1 MGLEI
6 YNWVKTKYQKSW
18 GIAFCSAM
26 ILGLFTHMY
35 KITNTL
41 LNHDAVT
48 RTYLSQ
54 NMTMSGRWFLS
65 VACGISS
72 YFDLPWINGI
82 LALVYIALTSVVIV
96 NMFKVENPIVICL
109 ISGLLSTF
117 PSVTVTFFYG
127 FTVDGYMLSMLLAAL
142 SAHFLSIFR
151 GGWKKKRNIIVAV
164 FLLCLSCAIY
174 QAYVS
179 FALVLSVGSFMIVLL
194 ENRIA
199 KIEYMKWLGVQ
210 LLTYALALPLYYV
223 IWKLCLLGM
232 EITPTDYQGIDS
244 VGISFGTILSA
255 FSKTISTLVVWLLEG
270 KKVTTLY
277 GALNMM
283 FLFFSLYT
291 GIVVLYKSRI
301 VKNRVSFCLFLGSV
315 VTLPFAICIWYF
327 TSPGVEYHLLMLQS
341 IVVVYILILLLA
353 EKWLLTKA
361 KNLLGILVAVIV
373 FNFMLQA
380 NIAYYQLQY
389 CDRVTYMNVAE
400 MVSRI
405 HQLGYVDDYDL
416 MIIGKIDKHELN
428 SYKLLNDRM
437 PLIGNMLDYNLFYSE
452 SVLNPYFNNYL
463 GIEVNSISVEK
474 RKVLLSDSQVAAMPC
489 WPQKDSLQVIDDV
502 VVIKLSD
509 SYLKSE
515 EN

>member
-151 GGWKKKRNIIVAV
+151 GGGGRKR
-164 FLLCLSCAIY
+164 
-174 QAYVS
+174 
-179 FALVLSVGSFMIVLL
+179 
-194 ENRIA
+194 E
-199 KIEYMKWLGVQ
+199 
-210 LLTYALALPLYYV
+210 
-223 IWKLCLLGM
+223 
-232 EITPTDYQGIDS
+232 
-244 VGISFGTILSA
+244 
-255 FSKTISTLVVWLLEG
+255 
-270 KKVTTLY
+270 
-277 GALNMM
+277 
-283 FLFFSLYT
+283 
-291 GIVVLYKSRI
+291 
-301 VKNRVSFCLFLGSV
+301 
-315 VTLPFAICIWYF
+315 
-327 TSPGVEYHLLMLQS
+327 
-341 IVVVYILILLLA
+341 ILL
-353 EKWLLTKA
+353 
-361 KNLLGILVAVIV
+361 
-373 FNFMLQA
+373 
-380 NIAYYQLQY
+380 
-389 CDRVTYMNVAE
+389 
-400 MVSRI
+400 
-405 HQLGYVDDYDL
+405 
-416 MIIGKIDKHELN
+416 
-428 SYKLLNDRM
+428 
-437 PLIGNMLDYNLFYSE
+437 
-452 SVLNPYFNNYL
+452 
-463 GIEVNSISVEK
+463 
-474 RKVLLSDSQVAAMPC
+474 
-489 WPQKDSLQVIDDV
+489 
-502 VVIKLSD
+502 
-509 SYLKSE
+509 
-515 EN
+515 

>member
-1 MGLEI
+1 
-6 YNWVKTKYQKSW
+6 
-18 GIAFCSAM
+18 
-26 ILGLFTHMY
+26 
-35 KITNTL
+35 
-41 LNHDAVT
+41 
-48 RTYLSQ
+48 
-54 NMTMSGRWFLS
+54 
-65 VACGISS
+65 
-72 YFDLPWINGI
+72 
-82 LALVYIALTSVVIV
+82 
-96 NMFKVENPIVICL
+96 
-109 ISGLLSTF
+109 
-117 PSVTVTFFYG
+117 
-127 FTVDGYMLSMLLAAL
+127 
-142 SAHFLSIFR
+142 
-151 GGWKKKRNIIVAV
+151 
-164 FLLCLSCAIY
+164 
-174 QAYVS
+174 
-179 FALVLSVGSFMIVLL
+179 MIVLL